1 MSNLFYGHG
10 INDIYQQLCYTLIH
24 SPDYILAP
32 RNLKTNELIDV
43 TLRIN
48 SPIQRI
54 LTLKSRN
61 ISLRY
66 LAGEL
71 CFYMSGSRSLKFISH
86 YSKFWDSI
94 SDNGRTVNS
103 CYGYKIFEKKTKNI
117 TQFEYA
123 KEQLLIDK
131 DSRKSIIMMHTNEN
145 TLLKTN
151 DNICTI
157 FLQFFIRENFLILIV
172 HMRSNDVYFG
182 LTYDIPFFTILQEIM
197 AVNLRSKYPYLKL
210 GAYIHNAGSMH
221 FYQKNYNVIL
231 SCSQDHGI
239 EIDTSSQMMPSITKQ
254 TLRQFPKLL
263 KYEEQLRRG
272 WKGEIIADAQ
282 SPETFHDPFLLTIKG
297 WLEEKK

>member
-71 CFYMSGSRSLKFISH
+71 CFYMSGSRSLKFISY

-123 KEQLLIDK
+123 KEQLLI
-131 DSRKSIIMMHTNEN
+131 
-145 TLLKTN
+145 
-151 DNICTI
+151 C
-157 FLQFFIRENFLILIV
+157 
-172 HMRSNDVYFG
+172 
-182 LTYDIPFFTILQEIM
+182 
-197 AVNLRSKYPYLKL
+197 LR
-210 GAYIHNAGSMH
+210 
-221 FYQKNYNVIL
+221 V
-231 SCSQDHGI
+231 
-239 EIDTSSQMMPSITKQ
+239 
-254 TLRQFPKLL
+254 
-263 KYEEQLRRG
+263 
-272 WKGEIIADAQ
+272 
-282 SPETFHDPFLLTIKG
+282 
-297 WLEEKK
+297 